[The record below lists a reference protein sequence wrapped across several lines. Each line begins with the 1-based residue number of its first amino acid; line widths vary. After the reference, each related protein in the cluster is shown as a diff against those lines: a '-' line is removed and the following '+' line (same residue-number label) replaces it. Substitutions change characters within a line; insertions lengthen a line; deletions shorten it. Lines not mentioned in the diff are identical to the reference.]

1 MGDSVQRSM
10 VDRHHQEGLQAQPK
24 ADTTAYGRTRR
35 EPLTI
40 SARRE
45 FAGCNRQQVLEVPV
59 PTETLPMEGTTI
71 RDSDSAVAI
80 HPTDYTH
87 SRMVTQERHTFP
99 RVHGRLPSV
108 RREGT
113 TTATSSTD
121 DATASSSS
129 RLDIESREIRI
140 TTQQDPAVHRS
151 DLHDSGGVSPS
162 TGRQM
167 AANPTTCCGTDDIT
181 GIRKDMATDI
191 GSTDV
196 SPGCD
201 TEGTSD
207 VTTITNVVQPTHI
220 TTTIRH
226 SSATR
231 EHERTSSVVDSPLQ
245 RLTRSLFAAVPSY
258 TPSLRGRIEDR
269 LGSPHGH
276 GDSLRAMVRRGKRP
290 THQLPG
296 ITGSDQGHRW
306 MEGESSRNHD
316 DDRHRQHHGDG
327 AHQQT
332 RGDSLGIVTQPN
344 DETFPINRNIEDKVT
359 GTPHTGNNQRDS
371 RRLIP
376 TRVRVPQSGS

>member
-35 EPLTI
+35 DPLTI

-71 RDSDSAVAI
+71 RDSDSAVTI

-207 VTTITNVVQPTHI
+207 VTTSTNVVQPTHI

-231 EHERTSSVVDSPLQ
+231 EHGRTYSVVDSPLQ
-245 RLTRSLFAAVPSY
+245 RITRSLFAAVPSY

-316 DDRHRQHHGDG
+316 DDRHRQHHGGG